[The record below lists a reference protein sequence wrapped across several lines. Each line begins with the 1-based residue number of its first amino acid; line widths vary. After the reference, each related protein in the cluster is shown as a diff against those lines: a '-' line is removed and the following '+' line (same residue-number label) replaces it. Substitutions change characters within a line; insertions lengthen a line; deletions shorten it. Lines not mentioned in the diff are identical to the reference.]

1 MLLIARVAYPYDQME
16 ASVTM
21 CLHSLQEL
29 IRDKEGSD
37 QKKKKASKLQSDSTF
52 QKLLSDLEAGQKRP
66 GGLGMHPK
74 METLKT
80 LLVQHFGQRISEG
93 DEEQPEANETRAM
106 VFVTYR
112 ECVDEIVDVLN
123 QESPLLRAT
132 RFVGQGA
139 DKQGKKGFAQKEQ
152 LEVRYKSCDN

>member
-1 MLLIARVAYPYDQME
+1 ME

-21 CLHSLQEL
+21 CLHSLQTL
-29 IRDKEGSD
+29 ISDKDGSD
-37 QKKKKASKLQSDSTF
+37 QKKKKASKLKLDPTF
-52 QKLLSDLEAGQKRP
+52 QKLLADLEVRQKLP
-66 GGLGMHPK
+66 GGFGMHPK

-80 LLVQHFGQRISEG
+80 LLVQHFGQRISDEG
-93 DEEQPEANETRAM
+93 GEELEADDTRAM

-112 ECVDEIVDVLN
+112 ECVDEIVEILN

-132 RFVGQGA
+132 RFVGQGT

-152 LEVRYKSCDN
+152 LEVQYKSCGSQCYQAHFRW

>member
-1 MLLIARVAYPYDQME
+1 ME

-21 CLHSLQEL
+21 CLHSLQDL

-37 QKKKKASKLQSDSTF
+37 QKKKKTPSKLKSDPIF
-52 QKLLSDLEAGQKRP
+52 QKLLADLEAGQKRP
-66 GGLGMHPK
+66 GGFGMHPK

-80 LLVQHFGQRISEG
+80 LLVEHFGQRISEG
-93 DEEQPEANETRAM
+93 DEEGAGVSGTRAM

-112 ECVDEIVDVLN
+112 ECVDEIVEVLN
-123 QESPLLRAT
+123 QESPLLKAM
-132 RFVGQGA
+132 RFVGQGV

-152 LEVRYKSCDN
+152 LEVRYKSYGNSCFLPHTHS